1 MELKGALRM
10 SEDNKVVYKGKTF
23 NINQIGAF
31 IAFVGT
37 LFMFWQFMRDVHKD
51 NVDTRERIVIIE
63 QKLWPK
69 EK

>member
-1 MELKGALRM
+1 M

>member
-1 MELKGALRM
+1 M
-10 SEDNKVVYKGKTF
+10 SNDNQVEIKGKTF
-23 NINQIGAF
+23 NINQIGAW

-51 NVDTRERIVIIE
+51 NVEIRERIVRLE
-63 QKLWPK
+63 

>member
-1 MELKGALRM
+1 MP
-10 SEDNKVVYKGKTF
+10 EDNVVIIKGKTF
-23 NINQIGAF
+23 NINQIGAWL
-31 IAFVGT
+31 AFVGT

-51 NVDTRERIVIIE
+51 NVEQRERLVVIE